1 MSTPEPPAPE
11 PPAQAPAQQPP
22 AEPPAAKRRWRPTG
36 TGVLLALVG
45 LAILVVGGVA
55 GALLSSR
62 GGHPG
67 PGGPGFSRVAER
79 GPGGFGDHREFG
91 RGGPGADRGFD
102 MGPDARPGPGGRGAG
117 PVVLGTVVSTGNGTL
132 AITPDGAAQRT
143 LRTDDRTR
151 VVGDG
156 VRSIADLKPGQR
168 VAVSVIGTGD
178 AATAVA
184 VRLPEARLVGT
195 VTAVA
200 GDTAT
205 VTSADGL
212 VVTVNTAAAN
222 PKPAVGDV
230 VAVRGS
236 ASGTTITATAVTI
249 LPKAS

>member
-1 MSTPEPPAPE
+1 
-11 PPAQAPAQQPP
+11 
-22 AEPPAAKRRWRPTG
+22 
-36 TGVLLALVG
+36 VLLALVG
-45 LAILVVGGVA
+45 LALLVVGGVA

-62 GGHPG
+62 PGHAGPAG
-67 PGGPGFSRVAER
+67 PGLASFDER
-79 GPGGFGDHREFG
+79 GPGPGAFG
-91 RGGPGADRGFD
+91 RLRPGAGPDGDRGFA
-102 MGPDARPGPGGRGAG
+102 MGPGRDGRPGPGGRGAG

-132 AITPDGAAQRT
+132 AITPDGAAQRN

-184 VRLPEARLVGT
+184 VRVPEARLVGT

-212 VVTVNTAAAN
+212 VVTVNTAAAS

-230 VAVRGS
+230 VAVRGT

>member
-1 MSTPEPPAPE
+1 MSTPEPPA
-11 PPAQAPAQQPP
+11 QPP
-22 AEPPAAKRRWRPTG
+22 AEAPAPPKRRFRPTR

-45 LAILVVGGVA
+45 LAVLVVGGVA
-55 GALLSSR
+55 GALLFSR
-62 GGHPG
+62 PGHAG
-67 PGGPGFSRVAER
+67 PGGPGIARLDER
-79 GPGGFGDHREFG
+79 GPGGFGAREFG
-91 RGGPGADRGFD
+91 RGGPDGGRGFD
-102 MGPDARPGPGGRGAG
+102 MGPGPQGRPGPGGRGAG

-132 AITPDGAAQRT
+132 VITPDGAAQRT

-151 VVGDG
+151 VVGQD
-156 VRSIADLKPGQR
+156 VPSLADLKPGQR

-184 VRLPEARLVGT
+184 VRVPAARLVGT

-230 VAVRGS
+230 VAVTGT
-236 ASGTTITATAVTI
+236 ASGTTITATTVTV

>member
-1 MSTPEPPAPE
+1 MSTPEPAAQQPAP
-11 PPAQAPAQQPP
+11 PP
-22 AEPPAAKRRWRPTG
+22 AEPPPPRRRYRPSRS
-36 TGVLLALVG
+36 GVLLALIG
-45 LAILVVGGVA
+45 LALLVVGGVA
-55 GALLSSR
+55 GALLFSR
-62 GGHPG
+62 PGHDGLDRPGLTRLAEPG
-67 PGGPGFSRVAER
+67 PGPRA
-79 GPGGFGDHREFG
+79 FG
-91 RGGPGADRGFD
+91 RGGPDGGRGFD
-102 MGPDARPGPGGRGAG
+102 MGPGREGRLGPGGRGAG

-132 AITPDGAAQRT
+132 VITPDGAAQRT

-151 VVGDG
+151 VVGQG
-156 VRSIADLKPGQR
+156 VQSLADLKPGQR
-168 VAVSVIGTGD
+168 VAVRVTGTGD

-184 VRLPEARLVGT
+184 VRVPAARLVGT

-230 VAVRGS
+230 IAVTGT
-236 ASGTTITATAVTI
+236 ASGTTITATTVTV